1 MNTTLL
7 TELFEGGS
15 TPLIRTDFSDNDV
28 WERVA
33 AAVSAPVDFGTD
45 FDGQLDDEDDG
56 YAPNVT
62 PISDPSYDGVTGE
75 ALAAALTTDAVGYVL
90 LADQQAI
97 ADAEDLTVA
106 YVDLNHE
113 PGRTFRRASLRLR
126 PSSPTCPSPTWT
138 SRSSRTT
145 SARTAFSEA
154 SKTEP
159 QLENLGAE
167 RSPAVWKH
175 PMSAR
180 GRATMASA
188 PPWRSAA
195 VTVHGQSKPGCP
207 RGDLNPHALLG
218 H

>member
-1 MNTTLL
+1 MCVAHSWRIDPGSHTGADVSCGDALAGDGPSRLRQGLQIRQDADPALTHARPVTGILRTVNTTLL

-28 WERVA
+28 WERIA

-90 LADQQAI
+90 LADQQAM

-113 PGRTFRRASLRLR
+113 PGRTFRCAVGEVASIE
-126 PSSPTCPSPTWT
+126 S
-138 SRSSRTT
+138 
-145 SARTAFSEA
+145 
-154 SKTEP
+154 
-159 QLENLGAE
+159 NLSISNMDFEEFADNVG
-167 RSPAVWKH
+167 PDGVF
-175 PMSAR
+175 R
-180 GRATMASA
+180 GFE
-188 PPWRSAA
+188 
-195 VTVHGQSKPGCP
+195 
-207 RGDLNPHALLG
+207 D
-218 H
+218 